1 MQPSYAL
8 FYDIDGT
15 LVSFDTHQI
24 PPSTIMALTQ
34 AKANGH
40 KVFIATGR
48 PLSLLPI
55 LVPSST

>member
-24 PPSTIMALTQ
+24 PPSTIMAYSGQ
-34 AKANGH
+34 GQW
-40 KVFIATGR
+40 
-48 PLSLLPI
+48 S
-55 LVPSST
+55 

>member
-15 LVSFDTHQI
+15 LVSFESHQI

-48 PLSLLPI
+48 PPI
-55 LVPSST
+55 IITNLVV